1 MDFSSPLEGMSKNH
15 GWCLLAF
22 SFGWMSM
29 GGASAPDPA
38 GQQAAGIVAGVESGS
53 GGRVIL
59 SEKTGR
65 LEVRD
70 EAGSLIDEIALG
82 TSGKAVDVA
91 GQEYRFSFGKDE
103 MGRRSVLVR
112 PGPAMQ
118 KPVSLEVF
126 GRKAVLSP
134 EASLL
139 ATMGERD
146 EILYEP
152 SLCGQV
158 YYIEGAGGGGS
169 RVSRLAA
176 QKQEVAVLAKPS
188 NPTGA
193 GPGTSSATQV
203 DSKSMERAGDAVKS
217 AFCAVL
223 GLPDKQPSTKAKVYR
238 LKGNQDP
245 NESAWGGV
253 AAPVSAEA
261 GRP

>member
-1 MDFSSPLEGMSKNH
+1 MGKNY

-38 GQQAAGIVAGVESGS
+38 GQQAAGIVAGLESGS

-70 EAGSLIDEIALG
+70 EAGSLIDEIVPG
-82 TSGKAVDVA
+82 TAGKAVDVA

-118 KPVSLEVF
+118 KPVTLEVF

-139 ATMGERD
+139 ATMGD
-146 EILYEP
+146 KDQVFYEP
-152 SLCGQV
+152 SVCGQCTTLR
-158 YYIEGAGGGGS
+158 G
-169 RVSRLAA
+169 
-176 QKQEVAVLAKPS
+176 
-188 NPTGA
+188 
-193 GPGTSSATQV
+193 
-203 DSKSMERAGDAVKS
+203 
-217 AFCAVL
+217 
-223 GLPDKQPSTKAKVYR
+223 
-238 LKGNQDP
+238 
-245 NESAWGGV
+245 
-253 AAPVSAEA
+253 
-261 GRP
+261 